1 LKVTCNAVEK
11 DSTGKA
17 VRKKDAG
24 LGLKAAWVG
33 AEIFGDVLGK
43 RKQSAEDQLSSSS
56 STATAVAP
64 PPGVKT
70 VDQVLESI
78 RADYAEDYFIS
89 GKGEMADY
97 DPQCLFADPF
107 VSFRGV
113 ERFKKNVSNLGA
125 LISDVDLEI
134 TKWDVKPAEGTLEAS
149 WRFSAILDLPWKPR
163 LAAAGSTTH
172 IIDTDRGLVVEH
184 IERWKSEPGEVVER
198 LLRPAAK
205 VPTNPWETF
214 MLSFSDGDVKGCWM
228 VVSGKAAL
236 LSAPVVALALITHL
250 ATGHALPG
258 FVGGSVTEV
267 LAGLLLVSGLTTE
280 VVKFAQGMQGGETGT
295 GGRF

>member
-1 LKVTCNAVEK
+1 
-11 DSTGKA
+11 
-17 VRKKDAG
+17 
-24 LGLKAAWVG
+24 
-33 AEIFGDVLGK
+33 
-43 RKQSAEDQLSSSS
+43 
-56 STATAVAP
+56 
-64 PPGVKT
+64 
-70 VDQVLESI
+70 
-78 RADYAEDYFIS
+78 
-89 GKGEMADY
+89 M
-97 DPQCLFADPF
+97 FADPF
-107 VSFRGV
+107 VSFKGT

-134 TKWDVKPAEGTLEAS
+134 TKWDVTADAGTLEAH

-172 IIDTDRGLVVEH
+172 IIDTSRGLVVEH

-205 VPTNPWETF
+205 VPTNSWETF
-214 MLSFSDGDVKGCWM
+214 MSCLSDGDAKGCWM
-228 VVSGKAAL
+228 VVSGKAVL
-236 LSAPVVALALITHL
+236 FSAPVVLAALVSHL
-250 ATGHALPG
+250 ATGGSLPG